1 MSHPHVTAA
10 KRTFGINPRAL
21 RRAGKV
27 PAVLYGHQG
36 TQSVSLEVELAA
48 VEQLMQ
54 RASVNNTVIDIVIAG
69 VWSGEVLLREKQ
81 MDHLLQKPQHL
92 SFFAIAGHGPI
103 TMNLPIVFIGEPAR
117 VTGERGIM
125 EKVLTELAV
134 IASPESVPESIEVDV
149 SRLGIDDVLHVGD
162 IELPV
167 GLEVLGNMERVV
179 VIVKPS
185 AMSNELASL
194 EAGTPAISQLPAA

>member
-1 MSHPHVTAA
+1 
-10 KRTFGINPRAL
+10 
-21 RRAGKV
+21 
-27 PAVLYGHQG
+27 
-36 TQSVSLEVELAA
+36 
-48 VEQLMQ
+48 
-54 RASVNNTVIDIVIAG
+54 
-69 VWSGEVLLREKQ
+69 
-81 MDHLLQKPQHL
+81 
-92 SFFAIAGHGPI
+92 
-103 TMNLPIVFIGEPAR
+103 MNLPIVFIGEPAR